1 MEGRGRWGCGGV
13 RVEVAEAGGAGGG
26 MEGGREGRGEE
37 GSRREEMAGRRGK
50 AVRYREVLAR
60 GRK

>member
-1 MEGRGRWGCGGV
+1 MGGCGGV
-13 RVEVAEAGGAGGG
+13 RVEVAEGEGGGAGR
-26 MEGGREGRGEE
+26 GREGRGEE

-60 GRK
+60 GRT

>member
-1 MEGRGRWGCGGV
+1 MEGSWQVGV
-13 RVEVAEAGGAGGG
+13 QRGAGGG
-26 MEGGREGRGEE
+26 GGEG

-50 AVRYREVLAR
+50 AVRYREALAR

>member
-13 RVEVAEAGGAGGG
+13 RVEVAEAGGAQA
-26 MEGGREGRGEE
+26 EGGREGRGEE